1 VTLFE
6 LGPRKRPVGCLT
18 CGHMAEILWG
28 SVRSSITQGES
39 VSKLQDDRR
48 RLVYEPPTLKVIGT
62 VSGLTLGPT
71 GGPLTDGVFPHHG
84 SG

>member
-1 VTLFE
+1 
-6 LGPRKRPVGCLT
+6 
-18 CGHMAEILWG
+18 
-28 SVRSSITQGES
+28 VRSSITQEES
-39 VSKLQDDRR
+39 VSKLHDDRR

-84 SG
+84 SA